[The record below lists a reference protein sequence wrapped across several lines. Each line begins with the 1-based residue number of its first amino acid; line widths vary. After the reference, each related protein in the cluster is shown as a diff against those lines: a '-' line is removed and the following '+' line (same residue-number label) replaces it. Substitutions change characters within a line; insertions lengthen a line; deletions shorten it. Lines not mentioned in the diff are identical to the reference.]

1 MKTADNVS
9 ILGKNRVENIK
20 IDSICVNSAQPREN
34 FKESSLIS
42 LSESIRENGLLQP
55 LTVRKSGKGY
65 ELIAGERRLRALKLL
80 ERKTAPCI
88 VVNVDEERSAV
99 LAIIENIQRE
109 NLNIFE
115 EARAIQALI
124 EKWGVSQSEAAKRLS
139 LSQSAVA
146 NKLRILKL
154 SQREQNIIL
163 EKGLCERHARALLK
177 ISDLEMRQYALLYIA
192 KHSLNVTESE
202 KYIEKLLSKKKSG
215 SQKFVF
221 RDLRIFVN
229 TINKAI
235 DTMRASGIRAS
246 ATKDEN
252 DGYIE
257 YVIRIPKPCAAPK

>member
-1 MKTADNVS
+1 MKTADN
-9 ILGKNRVENIK
+9 INLLGKNRVENIK
-20 IDSICVNSAQPREN
+20 IDNICVNSAQPREN
-34 FKESSLIS
+34 FSEPALIS
-42 LSESIRENGLLQP
+42 LAESIRENGLLQP
-55 LTVRKSGKGY
+55 LTVRKNGKCY

-88 VVNVDEERSAV
+88 VVNVDEQRSAV

-115 EARAIQALI
+115 EARAIQTLI
-124 EKWGVSQSEAAKRLS
+124 EKWGVSQSQAAKRLG

-146 NKLRILKL
+146 NKMRILRL
-154 SQREQNIIL
+154 SDGEQKIIL
-163 EKGLCERHARALLK
+163 ENGLCERHARALLK
-177 ISDLEMRQYALLYIA
+177 LSDPEMRRYALLYIA

-202 KYIEKLLSKKKSG
+202 KHIEKLLSKKKSG
-215 SQKFVF
+215 SQKYVF

-246 ATKDEN
+246 ATKDES

-257 YVIRIPKPCAAPK
+257 YTIRIPKTCGAPK

>member
-1 MKTADNVS
+1 MKTADNMS
-9 ILGKNRVENIK
+9 LLGKNRVENIK
-20 IDSICVNSAQPREN
+20 IDSICVNSSQPREN
-34 FKESSLIS
+34 FKESALFSLA
-42 LSESIRENGLLQP
+42 ESIRENGLLQP
-55 LTVRKSGKGY
+55 LTVRKTGKGY

-88 VVNVDEERSAV
+88 VVNVSEEKSAV

-115 EARAIQALI
+115 EARAIQTLI

-146 NKLRILKL
+146 NKLRILRL
-154 SQREQNIIL
+154 TESEQKIIL

-177 ISDLEMRQYALLYIA
+177 VSDPEMRKYALLYIA

-221 RDLRIFVN
+221 KDLRIFVN

-246 ATKDEN
+246 ATKDES

-257 YVIRIPKPCAAPK
+257 YTIRIPKPCAAQE

>member
-1 MKTADNVS
+1 MKTAENMTF
-9 ILGKNRVENIK
+9 LGKNRVENIK
-20 IDSICVNSAQPREN
+20 IDSIRVNSSQPREN
-34 FKESSLIS
+34 FSESALIS

-55 LTVRKSGKGY
+55 LTVRKNGKGY

-88 VVNVDEERSAV
+88 VVNVDEQRSAV

-109 NLNIFE
+109 NLNVFE
-115 EARAIQALI
+115 EARAIQTLI

-146 NKLRILKL
+146 NKLRILRL
-154 SQREQNIIL
+154 GESEQSIIL
-163 EKGLCERHARALLK
+163 ENGLCERHARALLK
-177 ISDLEMRQYALLYIA
+177 ISDPEKRKYALLYIA

-202 KYIEKLLSKKKSG
+202 KYIEKLLNKKKSG

-229 TINKAI
+229 TINKAVE
-235 DTMRASGIRAS
+235 TMRASGIRAS
-246 ATKDEN
+246 ATKDESE
-252 DGYIE
+252 GYIE
-257 YVIRIPKPCAAPK
+257 YTIKIPKPCGTHK